1 MKFILALY
9 YYEEYDKVI
18 EKAMFLWGV
27 YGVGMLK
34 INISLEKSFNWWK
47 TDMKN

>member
-18 EKAMFLWGV
+18 EKVMFLWGV
-27 YGVGMLK
+27 YGAGMLK
-34 INISLEKSFNWWK
+34 INTHDFIEEIF
-47 TDMKN
+47 